1 MREFNPLVG
10 YPEPKQPRVVGP
22 DVRTVENRII
32 AAYRGEE
39 YYDGDRNNGYGGFKY
54 DGRWAPIARN
64 MYDEYGLE
72 PTSAVLQVGCEKG
85 FLLHDFID
93 QYPRMK
99 VCGTDISEYAVANS
113 MERVKPFI
121 KEVPFTQLPHGDGE
135 FDLVMAIGVVY
146 TLNLADAIQALK
158 EIERVSKGSSFVTLA
173 AYRTEDEKKLFEW
186 WTVLGATLLHE
197 DEWVKVMEHAGY
209 TGDYKF
215 TTSRSLKLVMAE

>member
-113 MERVKPFI
+113 MERV
-121 KEVPFTQLPHGDGE
+121 
-135 FDLVMAIGVVY
+135 
-146 TLNLADAIQALK
+146 NLADAIQALK